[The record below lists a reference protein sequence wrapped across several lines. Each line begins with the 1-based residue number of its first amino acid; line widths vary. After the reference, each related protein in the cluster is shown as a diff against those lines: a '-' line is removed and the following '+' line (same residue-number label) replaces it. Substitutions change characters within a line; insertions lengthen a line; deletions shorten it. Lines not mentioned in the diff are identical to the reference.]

1 MEEEIGS
8 PTNEALKFL
17 VHFYGDLHMPLHLAG
32 RARGGNGIK
41 VLFDG
46 RHTSHSFVF
55 IYLNENSLVVDLH
68 SLWDGL
74 LIAQRIRT
82 LPRNY
87 TVPLPFPQIE
97 YNLRGAIYDPYV
109 RRVMWEGIMGR

>member
-1 MEEEIGS
+1 VNGPHKNLLAAIRNSTVTLQDWDGEEEQVGS

-46 RHTSHSFVF
+46 RHTSACFNLF
-55 IYLNENSLVVDLH
+55 DLNPHSLVYR
-68 SLWDGL
+68 SP
-74 LIAQRIRT
+74 Q
-82 LPRNY
+82 
-87 TVPLPFPQIE
+87 PL
-97 YNLRGAIYDPYV
+97 G
-109 RRVMWEGIMGR
+109 

>member
-1 MEEEIGS
+1 MTGTLENWDGEAEEIGS

-46 RHTSHSFVF
+46 RPTSRFF
-55 IYLNENSLVVDLH
+55 ILINLDANS
-68 SLWDGL
+68 SGN
-74 LIAQRIRT
+74 RSS
-82 LPRNY
+82 
-87 TVPLPFPQIE
+87 
-97 YNLRGAIYDPYV
+97 
-109 RRVMWEGIMGR
+109 

>member
-1 MEEEIGS
+1 MTGTLQDWDGEEVEIGS

-46 RHTSHSFVF
+46 RHTSVLFASM
-55 IYLNENSLVVDLH
+55 YLNANSLGDRSSQSVGRTANRPTYPHITAKLYLAVAVP
-68 SLWDGL
+68 SN
-74 LIAQRIRT
+74 RI
-82 LPRNY
+82 
-87 TVPLPFPQIE
+87 
-97 YNLRGAIYDPYV
+97 
-109 RRVMWEGIMGR
+109 

>member
-1 MEEEIGS
+1 MTGRLQDWDGMEEEIGS

-55 IYLNENSLVVDLH
+55 IYLNENSLVVDLQ
-68 SLWDGL
+68 SLGWAANSSTHTDAAAEL
-74 LIAQRIRT
+74 HCTA
-82 LPRNY
+82 P
-87 TVPLPFPQIE
+87 VPS
-97 YNLRGAIYDPYV
+97 D
-109 RRVMWEGIMGR
+109 